1 MDQVRTMVDNGDVLN
16 YDACVQ
22 HPRVWGLAAA
32 DRVPGDD
39 PGLNQTRY
47 KLCTNFFKTGSW
59 RGGIAASVDDRKDT
73 VANDWTPERRA
84 QFVRV
89 RDDIVGSVN
98 NFINVVKQRSI
109 PAALEYPGAAN
120 EVQVAKA
127 TIDTLLTRLASERR
141 RITGYTD
148 SLQKQQNVQL
158 VEEVAE
164 TELKVRKIEQENEQF
179 RKAAELRE
187 GQVSDVYKKY
197 DSNYHTSVFGYA
209 PHEWSHSSWYGF
221 MPYSLYINL
230 SPTSR
235 TGILFMAFFF
245 AFAAIIAVAVRVWLY
260 YSSSKIASVGLA
272 ATLAS
277 NMGAIGRAMPPLP
290 QMPEAIRKYRF

>member
-39 PGLNQTRY
+39 GGLNQTRY

-73 VANDWTPERRA
+73 VANDWTPEKRA

-141 RITGYTD
+141 RITGYTE

>member
-1 MDQVRTMVDNGDVLN
+1 MDQVRTMVDNVDILN

-22 HPRVWGLAAA
+22 NPRVWGLAAA

-39 PGLNQTRY
+39 GGLNQTRY

-59 RGGIAASVDDRKDT
+59 RGGISPSVDDRKDT

-89 RDDIVGSVN
+89 RDDIVASVN

-120 EVQVAKA
+120 EVNVAKGSV
-127 TIDTLLTRLASERR
+127 DTLISRLASERK

-148 SLQKQQNVQL
+148 LLQKQQNVQM
-158 VEEVAE
+158 VEDVAE
-164 TELKVRKIEQENEQF
+164 TELKVRKLEQENEQF
-179 RKAAELRE
+179 RKTAELRE
-187 GQVSDVYKKY
+187 DQVSNVYKKY
-197 DSNYHTSVFGYA
+197 DSNFHTSIFGYS
-209 PHEWSHSSWYGF
+209 PHEWSHSMWYGF
-221 MPYSLYINL
+221 MPYSLYIDL

-245 AFAAIIAVAVRVWLY
+245 AFAAIIAVAVRVWMY
-260 YSSSKIASVGLA
+260 YSTSKIASVGLG

-277 NMGAIGRAMPPLP
+277 NMGAIARAMPPMP